1 MADEDYGDDD
11 AFYFDDDD
19 YLYVEDDYAI
29 ADELA
34 ETQVPSPGYAGV
46 NDEIAN
52 ESFEYD
58 VYEYFGELEYGSDSY
73 WDARIK
79 HLASAKAGEKRKS
92 GVGEDEAAVIK
103 KRRKDDGLEARDNV
117 VFIPFEE
124 RLAPLPPK
132 VCEEGGFALLPD
144 WKERFPEGIDDGE
157 PTRKRMPADMRRAA
171 EAEDE
176 ADEEEEGRGREEADT
191 YENEMDFNSDEYE
204 DEDEDDGAAGVDQD
218 VIMQVLR
225 QKLADSGLGDVD
237 ESVFKDAIA
246 KLLSGEGDSE
256 DALGGLTSLLLGQKD
271 GGGKAFEGFLAGQ
284 GVDVNRAEDA
294 EEEGVDTEDEDEQE
308 EVESHSTA
316 QTTGPTPTPTPKNK
330 ARSKTTSASTATPN
344 RKTPTT
350 RGKSKATS
358 STTTATTATT
368 NTNTNSK
375 SKPASPIVVPSP
387 PPLSFKTSRKRRAPS
402 LDEPAVPQPEAP
414 SNSAKPAA
422 KRRRAPRAEPPTTEP
437 ETAPSVA
444 PATGRRT
451 TRSAAADGKD
461 GR

>member
-1 MADEDYGDDD
+1 MKNNVRRETDHPS
-11 AFYFDDDD
+11 
-19 YLYVEDDYAI
+19 LSSQ
-29 ADELA
+29 DELA

-79 HLASAKAGEKRKS
+79 HLAAVRAGEKRKS
-92 GVGEDEAAVIK
+92 GVDEDEAAVLK
-103 KRRKDDGLEARDNV
+103 KRRKDGGLEARDNV

-124 RLAPLPPK
+124 RVAPLPPK
-132 VCEEGGFALLPD
+132 VCEEEQFALLAD
-144 WKERFPEGIDDGE
+144 WKERFPEGINDGS
-157 PTRKRMPADMRRAA
+157 PTRKGKQMPADMRKAA

-176 ADEEEEGRGREEADT
+176 EDEEEDRDGEDLVAD
-191 YENEMDFNSDEYE
+191 ENEMDVDSDEYE
-204 DEDEDDGAAGVDQD
+204 DEDEGDTGAGPDQD

-246 KLLSGEGDSE
+246 KMLSGEGDSE

-284 GVDVNRAEDA
+284 GVDVHRQEEA
-294 EEEGVDTEDEDEQE
+294 EEEAEEDEDANDQE
-308 EVESHSTA
+308 EGESHINTQSAESTA
-316 QTTGPTPTPTPKNK
+316 TPNNK
-330 ARSKTTSASTATPN
+330 TRSKSASASTATPN
-344 RKTPTT
+344 HKTPKT
-350 RGKSKATS
+350 RGKSKATAS
-358 STTTATTATT
+358 STTTTT
-368 NTNTNSK
+368 NTNTRPK
-375 SKPASPIVVPSP
+375 PKPASPIVVPSP
-387 PPLSFKTSRKRRAPS
+387 PPLSVKTSRKRRAPS

-414 SNSAKPAA
+414 SDSSKPAA
-422 KRRRAPRAEPPTTEP
+422 KRRRAHRAEPPTTEP

-444 PATGRRT
+444 SATGGRT
-451 TRSAAADGKD
+451 TRSAAATGKG